1 MLKEIS
7 IRVLGPLFATMFG
20 LFLLVCLPI
29 NPADHKQAEQKE
41 SIAAPISDTLSAE
54 NEVRE
59 DEDLTGESSKEDSS
73 RAGYSFGLDS
83 IDEEKA
89 D

>member
-7 IRVLGPLFATMFG
+7 SRVLGPLFATMFG
-20 LFLLVCLPI
+20 LFLLVCMPI

-41 SIAAPISDTLSAE
+41 SISAPISDTLSAE
-54 NEVRE
+54 NEVRD
-59 DEDLTGESSKEDSS
+59 DEELTGESSKEDSS
-73 RAGYSFGLDS
+73 RTGYSFGLDS

>member
-7 IRVLGPLFATMFG
+7 SRVLGPLFATIFG
-20 LFLLVCLPI
+20 LFLLVCMPI
-29 NPADHKQAEQKE
+29 NPADHKQVEQKE
-41 SIAAPISDTLSAE
+41 SISAPISDTISAE
-54 NEVRE
+54 DEVPD
-59 DEDLTGESSKEDSS
+59 DEELTGESSKKDSA
-73 RAGYSFGLDS
+73 RTGYSFGVDP

>member
-7 IRVLGPLFATMFG
+7 SRVLGPLFATMFG
-20 LFLLVCLPI
+20 LFLLVCMPI
-29 NPADHKQAEQKE
+29 NPADHKQVEQKE
-41 SIAAPISDTLSAE
+41 SITAPISDTLPAE
-54 NEVRE
+54 NEVP
-59 DEDLTGESSKEDSS
+59 DNEDLTGESSKEDSS
-73 RAGYSFGLDS
+73 RTGYSFGLDS

>member
-7 IRVLGPLFATMFG
+7 SRVLGPLFATMFG
-20 LFLLVCLPI
+20 LFLLVCMPI

-41 SIAAPISDTLSAE
+41 SISAPISDTLSAE
-54 NEVRE
+54 NEVP
-59 DEDLTGESSKEDSS
+59 DNEDLTGESSKEDSS
-73 RAGYSFGLDS
+73 RTGYSFGLDS

>member
-7 IRVLGPLFATMFG
+7 SRVLGPLFATMFG
-20 LFLLVCLPI
+20 LFLLVCMPI
-29 NPADHKQAEQKE
+29 NPADHKQVEQKE

-54 NEVRE
+54 NEVP
-59 DEDLTGESSKEDSS
+59 DNEDLTGESSKEDSS
-73 RAGYSFGLDS
+73 RTGYSFGLDS

>member
-7 IRVLGPLFATMFG
+7 SRVLGPLFATIFG
-20 LFLLVCLPI
+20 LFLLVCMPI
-29 NPADHKQAEQKE
+29 NPADHKQVEQKE
-41 SIAAPISDTLSAE
+41 SIAAPIPDTLSAG
-54 NEVRE
+54 NEVQN
-59 DEDLTGESSKEDSS
+59 DEGFSGESSKEDSS